1 MSTANALG
9 DLLSTLLLRRPFQR
23 GGSKEGSISKLCLSL
38 LSEVTEVS
46 GLQLAGMILEKYH
59 ELDEKGRL
67 DFFSF
72 LNKDLDIDPDLLVN
86 LAQKYQET
94 QSPEIFKRL
103 SEASEPRRKELF
115 RRLNHAP
122 GATADLVKM
131 REQLLSLL
139 RENPSYARTD
149 FDFIHL
155 LRSWFN
161 RGFLVLR
168 QITWDTSASIL
179 EKIVEYEAVHE
190 IKNLEDLRR
199 RVLPKDRRCFAFF
212 HPSMPDDPLIFVE
225 VALTNG
231 VATSIQKVLS
241 ESREEID
248 LQGANSAVFYSIS
261 NCQEGLSGISFGNS
275 LIKQVVQDLSREMP
289 HLKTFVT
296 LSPIPGLTK
305 WIKDVGLE
313 KLVEDQGMLKQI
325 TAYYLLEA
333 KGKNRR
339 PIDPVAKFHLGNGAI
354 IHQINID
361 ADLSEKGLLQSKGV
375 MVNYLYDLS
384 KISQNVELF
393 SKEGDISANTTIK
406 ALSRQAGRNIMQKGK
421 AKEFSQ

>member
-9 DLLSTLLLRRPFQR
+9 DLLSTLLLRRPFKR

-46 GLQLAGMILEKYH
+46 GLQLAGVILEKYH

-72 LNKDLDIDPDLLVN
+72 LNKDLDIDPDLLVS

-313 KLVEDQGMLKQI
+313 KLVEEQGMLKQI

-384 KISQNVELF
+384 KISRNVELF
-393 SKEGDISANTTIK
+393 SKEGEISANTTIK
-406 ALSRQAGRNIMQKGK
+406 SLSRQAGRNIMQKGK

>member
-1 MSTANALG
+1 M
-9 DLLSTLLLRRPFQR
+9 
-23 GGSKEGSISKLCLSL
+23 
-38 LSEVTEVS
+38 
-46 GLQLAGMILEKYH
+46 
-59 ELDEKGRL
+59 
-67 DFFSF
+67 
-72 LNKDLDIDPDLLVN
+72 VN

-248 LQGANSAVFYSIS
+248 LQGANSAVF
-261 NCQEGLSGISFGNS
+261 
-275 LIKQVVQDLSREMP
+275 
-289 HLKTFVT
+289 
-296 LSPIPGLTK
+296 
-305 WIKDVGLE
+305 
-313 KLVEDQGMLKQI
+313 
-325 TAYYLLEA
+325 LL
-333 KGKNRR
+333 N
-339 PIDPVAKFHLGNGAI
+339 F
-354 IHQINID
+354 
-361 ADLSEKGLLQSKGV
+361 
-375 MVNYLYDLS
+375 
-384 KISQNVELF
+384 
-393 SKEGDISANTTIK
+393 
-406 ALSRQAGRNIMQKGK
+406 
-421 AKEFSQ
+421 

>member
-46 GLQLAGMILEKYH
+46 GLQLAGVILEKYH

-72 LNKDLDIDPDLLVN
+72 LNKDLDIDPDLLVD

-199 RVLPKDRRCFAFF
+199 RLLPKDRRCFAFF

-248 LQGANSAVFYSIS
+248 LQGANSAIFYSIS

-275 LIKQVVQDLSREMP
+275 LIKQVAQDLSREMP

-305 WIKDVGLE
+305 WIKDEGLE

-325 TAYYLLEA
+325 TAYYLVEA

-354 IHQINID
+354 IYQINID

-393 SKEGDISANTTIK
+393 SKEGEISANTTIK
-406 ALSRQAGRNIMQKGK
+406 SLSRQAGRNIMQKGK

>member
-9 DLLSTLLLRRPFQR
+9 DLLSTLLLRRPFKR
-23 GGSKEGSISKLCLSL
+23 GGSKKGSISKLCLSL

-46 GLQLAGMILEKYH
+46 GLQLAGVILEKYH

-72 LNKDLDIDPDLLVN
+72 LNKDLDIDPDLLVS

-248 LQGANSAVFYSIS
+248 LQGANSAIFYSIS

-275 LIKQVVQDLSREMP
+275 LIKQVAQDLSREMP

-305 WIKDVGLE
+305 WIKDEGLE
-313 KLVEDQGMLKQI
+313 KLAEDQGMLKQI
-325 TAYYLLEA
+325 TAHYLVEA

>member
-9 DLLSTLLLRRPFQR
+9 DLLSTLLLRRPFKR
-23 GGSKEGSISKLCLSL
+23 GGSKKGSISKLCLSL

-46 GLQLAGMILEKYH
+46 GLQLAGVILEKYH

-72 LNKDLDIDPDLLVN
+72 LNKDLDIDPDLLVS

-199 RVLPKDRRCFAFF
+199 RLLPKDRRCFAFF

-248 LQGANSAVFYSIS
+248 LQGANSAIFYSIS

-275 LIKQVVQDLSREMP
+275 LIKQVAQDLSREMP

-305 WIKDVGLE
+305 WIKDEGLE
-313 KLVEDQGMLKQI
+313 KLAEDQGMLKQI
-325 TAYYLLEA
+325 TAHYLVEA

-393 SKEGDISANTTIK
+393 SKEGDISASTAIK

>member
-9 DLLSTLLLRRPFQR
+9 DLLSTLLLRRPFKR

-46 GLQLAGMILEKYH
+46 GLQLAGVILEKYH

-72 LNKDLDIDPDLLVN
+72 LNKDLDIDPDLLVS

-199 RVLPKDRRCFAFF
+199 RLLPKDRRCFAFF

-248 LQGANSAVFYSIS
+248 LQGANSAIFYSIS

-275 LIKQVVQDLSREMP
+275 LIKQVAQDLSREMP

-305 WIKDVGLE
+305 WIKDEGLE

-325 TAYYLLEA
+325 TAHYLVEA

-384 KISQNVELF
+384 KISQNVESF